1 MSLLIKALQKAEQS
15 KSVDDKPSSSGLDLS
30 LEPLAL
36 DGSAGPTANTHADAQ
51 SLSDSVQGQKYTSQQ
66 ASSMLAA
73 KHEPIKNSSS
83 KKIWL
88 VVSVTLLVLLAGMEL
103 YGYLDSLKQ
112 PDIVAVRPAG
122 FMPAVP
128 ETATVAPN
136 NAVSPPAVEPAV
148 VAPAAAAVNKDESTD
163 AEAMAKEKV
172 AVAQEERPRPQRK
185 AQMVKSQQLEFG
197 APAPTNEEAGVKIT
211 RNNLAAGVNPNL
223 LAAYQAFNAGDDT
236 TAQRYYRQVLQGD
249 VRNVDALLGMAAI
262 ALRQERKADAAGWYG
277 KVLEIEPR
285 NSIAQA
291 AMISILGQAD
301 PVASESRI
309 KNLLA
314 QQPDAA
320 HLHEALGNLYA
331 EQNQWPAAQQAYFQ
345 AYHFD
350 SHNAQYAFNLAVSLD
365 QLGKSVPALEYYKRA
380 LELSTKSGAQSIDR
394 AQLESRISQLQ

>member
-15 KSVDDKPSSSGLDLS
+15 KTADDKPSASGLDLS

-36 DGSAGPTANTHADAQ
+36 DGSAGPTAHTHADAQ
-51 SLSDSVQGQKYTSQQ
+51 SLSAPVQGQKYTSQQ

-88 VVSVTLLVLLAGMEL
+88 VVSVILLLVLLAGMEF
-103 YGYLDSLKQ
+103 YSYLDSLKQ
-112 PDIVAVRPAG
+112 PDVVAVRPAG

-128 ETATVAPN
+128 ETATVN
-136 NAVSPPAVEPAV
+136 SNTVNPPAVEPVV
-148 VAPAAAAVNKDESTD
+148 VAPAAAAMNKDPSADSET
-163 AEAMAKEKV
+163 MAKEKV
-172 AVAQEERPRPQRK
+172 AVAQEERPQPQRK
-185 AQMVKSQQLEFG
+185 AQAVKSQQLEFG
-197 APAPTNEEAGVKIT
+197 APAPTKEEAGVKIT
-211 RNNLAAGVNPNL
+211 RNNLATGVNPNL
-223 LAAYQAFNAGDDT
+223 LTAYQAFNAGDDT

-262 ALRQERKADAAGWYG
+262 ALRQERKADATGWYG

-291 AMISILGQAD
+291 AMISVLGQAD
-301 PVASESRI
+301 PVGSESRI